1 MYTRYLI
8 KFCYLLNDNEKDIQQ
23 AINRL
28 VQGRTV
34 IAIAHC
40 LKTIQNVDRIVGLDK
55 GMVVEQGQ
63 HDELLDD
70 NGLDARLWKRQ
81 HEGRES

>member
-1 MYTRYLI
+1 
-8 KFCYLLNDNEKDIQQ
+8 
-23 AINRL
+23 
-28 VQGRTV
+28 
-34 IAIAHC
+34 
-40 LKTIQNVDRIVGLDK
+40 
-55 GMVVEQGQ
+55 MVVEQGQ